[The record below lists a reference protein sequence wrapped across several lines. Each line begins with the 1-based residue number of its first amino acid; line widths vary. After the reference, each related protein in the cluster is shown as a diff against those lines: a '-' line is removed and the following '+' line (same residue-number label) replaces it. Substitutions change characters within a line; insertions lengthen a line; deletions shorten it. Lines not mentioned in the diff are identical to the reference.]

1 MMLIR
6 FLYLPCPHNKYT
18 ISKTL
23 VECLKSFNLD
33 EKISTITLDNC
44 TTNDAV
50 VDVLL
55 EKLQPSKLML
65 YGSFL
70 HMRCCAHILNLV
82 VQDGLEII
90 SGAIEKVR
98 SVVAFCTSSPNRY
111 EKFEDACNYCRIP
124 ITKKL
129 QLDCKT
135 RWNSCSDM
143 LQVALLYKDAFTRL
157 ETKVGKSGKEKFRL
171 PSKEEWK
178 MASDICDK
186 LALFSRTTEAFSGK
200 KYPTA
205 NLYFQKLC
213 EIRLNLRRWKSCGNT
228 VIESMAKAMISKFD
242 KYWEVV
248 NGMLSVASILDPR
261 RKFECV
267 SFYFELLCED
277 TATLECERILRI
289 LKDLVNEYETVPN
302 ENFTPFSPSS
312 HSNKYNKRII
322 DDSSDVEG
330 LWEKHVS
337 SQPNKKPRKCELE
350 IYLEEERLVV
360 DENKF
365 NLLAWWNAES
375 SKFPTLSKIARDI
388 LAVPISTV
396 ASESAFST
404 GGRVIG
410 PHRSRLLPETVEALM
425 CLQSWRR
432 MEFKGT

>member
-6 FLYLPCPHNKYT
+6 FFYLPCPHNKYT
-18 ISKTL
+18 ISWTL

-44 TTNDAV
+44 TTNDVV

-70 HMRCCAHILNLV
+70 RMRCCVHILNLV

-111 EKFEDACNYCRIP
+111 EKFEDAC
-124 ITKKL
+124 
-129 QLDCKT
+129 
-135 RWNSCSDM
+135 
-143 LQVALLYKDAFTRL
+143 
-157 ETKVGKSGKEKFRL
+157 
-171 PSKEEWK
+171 
-178 MASDICDK
+178 
-186 LALFSRTTEAFSGK
+186 
-200 KYPTA
+200 
-205 NLYFQKLC
+205 
-213 EIRLNLRRWKSCGNT
+213 KSCGNT
-228 VIESMAKAMISKFD
+228 VIESMAKAMILKFD

-277 TATLECERILRI
+277 TDTLECERILRI

-330 LWEKHVS
+330 LWEKHV
-337 SQPNKKPRKCELE
+337 
-350 IYLEEERLVV
+350 
-360 DENKF
+360 F
-365 NLLAWWNAES
+365 
-375 SKFPTLSKIARDI
+375 
-388 LAVPISTV
+388 
-396 ASESAFST
+396 
-404 GGRVIG
+404 
-410 PHRSRLLPETVEALM
+410 
-425 CLQSWRR
+425 
-432 MEFKGT
+432 